1 MVTAMEILFDNL
13 AGHLR
18 LDLDLIPAD
27 NLASILAADRRVLL
41 QDLHGLDL
49 GCPRCLLLLLRA
61 AA

>member
-27 NLASILAADRRVLL
+27 NLASILAANRRVLL
-41 QDLHGLDL
+41 QDLDL